1 MPPTGTARSLTAD
14 TRSDPDLVI
23 AMRSGDE
30 SALATLYDRRSPVIL
45 GFLMRLMR
53 ERADAESVLLETFLQ
68 ASRTADRFDPYR
80 SNALSWLMMI
90 ARTRAL
96 DVLRSAARQ
105 HALMPLALDDVPS
118 VQLDR
123 LHATVDPLH
132 AVEQREQETAIR
144 TALLTLPEQQR
155 EAIELA
161 FFLGLTHPEI
171 ASRLDE
177 PLGTIKSR
185 IRGGLLKLRE
195 PLQCHREVLTQ

>member
-1 MPPTGTARSLTAD
+1 M
-14 TRSDPDLVI
+14 
-23 AMRSGDE
+23 
-30 SALATLYDRRSPVIL
+30 IL
-45 GFLMRLMR
+45 GFLIRLTR
-53 ERADAESVLLETFLQ
+53 ERADAESVLLATFLQ

-80 SNALSWLMMI
+80 SNVLSWLLMI

-96 DVLRSAARQ
+96 DVLRSTARQ

-118 VQLDR
+118 AQMDR

-132 AVEQREQETAIR
+132 AVELLEQETAIR
-144 TALLTLPEQQR
+144 AALLSLPDQQR

-195 PLQCHREVLTQ
+195 PLQVHSEVMAQ